1 VQTTRRVV
9 NVKDHTA
16 NASAVHICWLED
28 RHHTP
33 LLIPQRRSLI
43 TATMVLIRFASALA
57 AASVLLTAA
66 AQDTPS
72 KVTHA
77 TDITTPTVT
86 MAARAQVSIGCFATA
101 TPMELYGT
109 YDFQSPGNCQL
120 VCIEQKKNVFAVSD
134 GINCYCGDKI
144 PAKDWQTDNSTCD
157 TNCAGDKTV
166 KCTRHAPSSLLALL
180 T

>member
-1 VQTTRRVV
+1 MVFIR
-9 NVKDHTA
+9 A
-16 NASAVHICWLED
+16 ASL
-28 RHHTP
+28 
-33 LLIPQRRSLI
+33 
-43 TATMVLIRFASALA
+43 LA

-66 AQDTPS
+66 AQNSPAPS
-72 KVTHA
+72 KTTHA

-86 MAARAQVSIGCFATA
+86 LPARAQVSIGCFETA
-101 TPMELYGT
+101 TPLDLYGT
-109 YDFQSPGNCQL
+109 YEFQSPGNCQL

-157 TNCAGDKTV
+157 TNCAGDKTT
-166 KCTRHAPSSLLALL
+166 KCMTPASSPLPTLL